1 MREMIF
7 NHASVGAYDSG
18 IGEASQ
24 CLRDV
29 VGGIGQTVKCGA
41 TSAVLWIACSY
52 HEIRCQPGYS
62 LHEVWLRLR
71 VQHPDEFRF
80 FGRLIDKHKFL
91 EPARL
96 TLYEERTLPAGD
108 GLPLIFGA
116 IADGVLIGFPS
127 EARWDSD
134 LIAVEF
140 GELLSNE
147 ILDERSEEVD
157 QLTRFSH
164 ADPICVRHRSRMA
177 AEIGNSPSELW
188 EKRQDVFPHLQFGAD
203 VERHL
208 LSEANRLPEIIKKL
222 NSLNQSGREWA
233 ESGGAVPPWKTR
245 VTSESVGVR
254 SDPKLLN
261 KRYFR
266 SRSGSQELFEWH
278 ARLSHGGRIHLR
290 IDAGSRV
297 IEIGYIGPHL
307 PL

>member
-29 VGGIGQTVKCGA
+29 VSGIGQTVKCGA
-41 TSAVLWIACSY
+41 TSTTLWIACSY
-52 HEIRCQPGYS
+52 HDIRCQPGYS

-71 VQHPDEFRF
+71 VQHPDEFKF
-80 FGRLIDKHKFL
+80 FGGLIDKSKFL
-91 EPARL
+91 DPARL
-96 TLYEERTLPAGD
+96 TLYEERTLPEGD
-108 GLPLIFGA
+108 GLPLIFSA

-127 EARWDSD
+127 GERWMSD
-134 LIAVEF
+134 QIPVKF
-140 GELLSNE
+140 YELLPNGNPT
-147 ILDERSEEVD
+147 ERSEEVD
-157 QLTRFSH
+157 QLTHFSH
-164 ADPICVRHRSRMA
+164 ADPICDRHRSYMA
-177 AEIGNSPSELW
+177 AGIGNSPSELW
-188 EKRQDVFPHLQFGAD
+188 EKRRDVFPHLQFGAD

-208 LSEANRLPEIIKKL
+208 LSEANHLPEIIKKL
-222 NSLNQSGREWA
+222 DSLNQSGKEWA
-233 ESGGAVPPWKTR
+233 ETGGAVPPWKTQ
-245 VTSESVGVR
+245 VTPESIGVR

-266 SRSGSQELFEWH
+266 SSSGSRELFEWH
-278 ARLSHGGRIHLR
+278 ARFSHGGRIHLR
-290 IDAGSRV
+290 FDAESRV